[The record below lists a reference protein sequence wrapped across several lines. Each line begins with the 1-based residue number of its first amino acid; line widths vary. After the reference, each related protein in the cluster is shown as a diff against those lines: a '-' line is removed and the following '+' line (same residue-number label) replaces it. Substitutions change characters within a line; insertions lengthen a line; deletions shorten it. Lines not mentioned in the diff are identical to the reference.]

1 MQLKSDPCA
10 FYKKGIII
18 LCYAD
23 DCLIFAQ
30 DKKAM
35 NDLCHSLKDDFL
47 CTDEG
52 EADGCLGVKIKSENG
67 IMTLRQ
73 PQLMKKVIEL
83 LGIDDTN
90 SKSTLVVKPLLNKTP
105 MEKIEKIIV
114 SIIDQQL
121 DHYHT

>member
-1 MQLKSDPCA
+1 
-10 FYKKGIII
+10 
-18 LCYAD
+18 
-23 DCLIFAQ
+23 
-30 DKKAM
+30 
-35 NDLCHSLKDDFL
+35 
-47 CTDEG
+47 
-52 EADGCLGVKIKSENG
+52 
-67 IMTLRQ
+67 MTLRQ